1 MVLMEMLHITIADG
15 DVMLENATN
24 YANDLIQSS
33 LDAQNEK
40 VKKNI
45 AESEYGTFFLYTPH
59 LP

>member
-40 VKKNI
+40 VKKSR
-45 AESEYGTFFLYTPH
+45 AESENGTFFLYTPH